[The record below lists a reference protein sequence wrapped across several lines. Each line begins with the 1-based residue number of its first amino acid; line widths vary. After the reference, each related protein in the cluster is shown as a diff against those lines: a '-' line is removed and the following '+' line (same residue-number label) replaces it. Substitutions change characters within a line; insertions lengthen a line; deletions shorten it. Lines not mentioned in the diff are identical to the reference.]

1 MKQWKNKNLN
11 VIYFHMPNSK
21 NDEVLTSDG
30 ILIPFNEFKVMS
42 IEDYNSRK
50 NNSSIYDYDLSLKS
64 ERLVKKAV
72 SNHNVDIT
80 TELSEDVTETV
91 KETLIEETKPVKK
104 IKKMKTPLITN
115 EDLVPIIKDEIKNEK
130 SNSNVWKKMLKLFG
144 TINKYAKKKKFN
156 LFEWAYPKIMVFLM
170 ILCSCLSIYF
180 TATYLQRL
188 QNVIISY
195 MISTC
200 MLLFGIIGFQIAR
213 QRRKEQNKVQT
224 FIYYFTSITVILF
237 SMLSSIDVNYSKYKA
252 SHSND
257 EIVYN
262 TNDGIRMSYE
272 LIEKEIEDNK
282 KLIEKAQND
291 IKFQQTQYILSWDSE
306 KGKSV
311 PTDRIT
317 QEAQDNIK
325 EYEKRIKE
333 LDERNKELNGKLIE
347 YAQSGIS
354 MNTEE
359 GKLEKSKS
367 LTDLL
372 GRILHSSSDVIQLIF
387 LLVPSFFIDIINI
400 LAVTIYC
407 DRFEKRKKKIIK
419 TKKTVK

>member
-42 IEDYNSRK
+42 IENYNSRK
-50 NNSSIYDYDLSLKS
+50 NNSSIYDYYLSLKS
-64 ERLVKKAV
+64 EKLVKKTI
-72 SNHNVDIT
+72 SNHEVDVT
-80 TELSEDVTETV
+80 TKLSEDVTETV
-91 KETLIEETKPVKK
+91 KDTLIEETKPVKK
-104 IKKMKTPLITN
+104 IKKMQTPLITN

-130 SNSNVWKKMLKLFG
+130 SNPNVWKKMLKLFG

-188 QNVIISY
+188 QNVIVSY

-213 QRRKEQNKVQT
+213 QRRKEQNKIQT

-407 DRFEKRKKKIIK
+407 DRFEKRKKKMIK

>member
-64 ERLVKKAV
+64 EKLVKKTI
-72 SNHNVDIT
+72 SNHDVDVT
-80 TELSEDVTETV
+80 TKLSEDVTETV

-104 IKKMKTPLITN
+104 IKKMQTPLITN

-130 SNSNVWKKMLKLFG
+130 SNPNVWKKMLKLFG

-188 QNVIISY
+188 QNVIVSY

-213 QRRKEQNKVQT
+213 QRRKEQNKIQT

-407 DRFEKRKKKIIK
+407 DRFEKRKKKMIK
-419 TKKTVK
+419 TKKMVK

>member
-30 ILIPFNEFKVMS
+30 ILIPFNEFKIMS

-50 NNSSIYDYDLSLKS
+50 NNSSTYDYDLSLKS
-64 ERLVKKAV
+64 EKLVKKTI
-72 SNHNVDIT
+72 SNHDVDIMT
-80 TELSEDVTETV
+80 KSSEDVTETV
-91 KETLIEETKPVKK
+91 KETVIEKKPVKK
-104 IKKMKTPLITN
+104 IKKVQTPLFTN

-130 SNSNVWKKMLKLFG
+130 NNPNVWKKMLKLFS

-188 QNVIISY
+188 QNIIISY

-213 QRRKEQNKVQT
+213 QRRKEQNKIQT

-272 LIEKEIEDNK
+272 LIKKEIEDNK

-333 LDERNKELNGKLIE
+333 LDERNKELNGTLIE

-407 DRFEKRKKKIIK
+407 DRFEKRKKKAIK
-419 TKKTVK
+419 TKKNS

>member
-1 MKQWKNKNLN
+1 
-11 VIYFHMPNSK
+11 MPNSK

-64 ERLVKKAV
+64 EKLVKKTI
-72 SNHNVDIT
+72 SNHDVDVT
-80 TELSEDVTETV
+80 TKLSEDVTETV

-104 IKKMKTPLITN
+104 IKKMQTPLITN

-130 SNSNVWKKMLKLFG
+130 SNPNVWKKMLKLFG

-188 QNVIISY
+188 QNVIVSY

-213 QRRKEQNKVQT
+213 QRRKEQNKIQT

-407 DRFEKRKKKIIK
+407 DRFEKRKKKMIK
-419 TKKTVK
+419 TKKMVK

>member
-64 ERLVKKAV
+64 EKLVKKTI
-72 SNHNVDIT
+72 SNHDVNVT
-80 TELSEDVTETV
+80 TKLSEDVTETV

-104 IKKMKTPLITN
+104 IKKMQTPLITN

-130 SNSNVWKKMLKLFG
+130 SNPNVWKKMLKLFG

-188 QNVIISY
+188 QNVIVSY

-213 QRRKEQNKVQT
+213 QRRKEQNKIQT

-407 DRFEKRKKKIIK
+407 DRFEKRKKKMIK

>member
-30 ILIPFNEFKVMS
+30 ILIPFNEFKIMS

-50 NNSSIYDYDLSLKS
+50 NNSSTYDYDLSLKS
-64 ERLVKKAV
+64 EKLVKKTI
-72 SNHNVDIT
+72 SNHDVDIT
-80 TELSEDVTETV
+80 TKLSEDVTETV
-91 KETLIEETKPVKK
+91 KENVIEKKPVKK
-104 IKKMKTPLITN
+104 IKKVQTPLFTN

-130 SNSNVWKKMLKLFG
+130 NNPNVWKKMLKLFS

-188 QNVIISY
+188 QNIIISY

-213 QRRKEQNKVQT
+213 QRRKEQNKIQT

-272 LIEKEIEDNK
+272 LIKKEIEDNK

-333 LDERNKELNGKLIE
+333 LDERNKELNGTLIE

-419 TKKTVK
+419 TKKNS

>member
-72 SNHNVDIT
+72 SNHNVDVM
-80 TELSEDVTETV
+80 TESSENITETI
-91 KETLIEETKPVKK
+91 KETIEEIKPIKK
-104 IKKMKTPLITN
+104 IKKIQTPSITN
-115 EDLVPIIKDEIKNEK
+115 EDVLPIIKDEIKNEK
-130 SNSNVWKKMLKLFG
+130 SNPNVWKKMLKLFS

-188 QNVIISY
+188 QNIIVSY

-200 MLLFGIIGFQIAR
+200 MLLCGIIGFQIAR

-252 SHSND
+252 SHSKD

-262 TNDGIRMSYE
+262 TNDGKRMSYE

-291 IKFQQTQYILSWDSE
+291 IKFQQTQYIRYWNTE
-306 KGKSV
+306 KGGYETS
-311 PTDRIT
+311 DRIT

-372 GRILHSSSDVIQLIF
+372 GRISHVSGDLIQLLF

-407 DRFEKRKKKIIK
+407 DRFEKRNKKIIK